1 MSCAF
6 TLTLLSEGI
15 GLLIRGPIDRYTVF
29 AKESVS
35 SVVELDTHSTLEA
48 INH

>member
-15 GLLIRGPIDRYTVF
+15 RLLVRGPIDRYAVF
-29 AKESVS
+29 AKESVPG
-35 SVVELDTHSTLEA
+35 VVELDTHSTVED
-48 INH
+48 NS